1 MPPYLRGIM
10 ALWIKLLPA
19 LAALV
24 FVTVLVIA
32 SAPQSLYA

>member
-1 MPPYLRGIM
+1 M

-19 LAALV
+19 VAALAL
-24 FVTVLVIA
+24 VTVLVIA

>member
-1 MPPYLRGIM
+1 M
-10 ALWIKLLPA
+10 ALWLKLLPA

-24 FVTVLVIA
+24 LVTVLVIA